1 MNIFRVPILTLFLIC
16 SLFFGSFVFADSGD
30 ELSSSTAQIYTVS
43 YDAAELR
50 QQAELLAAASTTYT
64 VDDIYNILLTIFSS
78 GNGSVIPVLQNMA
91 LNINGTYTSQY
102 AISMRDYLEAI
113 SGASLYGTGQNALYY
128 GATGQT
134 IADFQ
139 FVIASLM
146 GKHFSTD
153 DGLYIDRLLA
163 SAVNYLSSVNSRLV
177 DVSSTISNLEN
188 IDFLN
193 STYRYRQTIDHN
205 FNDFVSYSDY
215 VYKVYYNIPLQTS
228 ESTALNGSICEF
240 TIPLSNISSNFK
252 YSILRLRPNGSTYP
266 MSYKL
271 LYSFLDYT
279 GIKVYFELINYYSPN
294 NGFILEYTIDSG
306 SAYIDNG
313 DLNYVRYVPWGSSDF
328 HVLSNTFS
336 QYNIIDKANFIYA
349 SMQNLENLVPDSAHQ
364 AAKHA
369 SESTTNQALQ
379 DFTGSGSGAA
389 KGSDVSSMK
398 NISSSLQ
405 SGLNAGGSV
414 SGATSVFST
423 TSGFW
428 GWFSDDN
435 YLNINYPYPA
445 PVLNNQRSDKK
456 SVSSDYIIDFLS
468 PKNDELKRILGGL
481 EW

>member
-1 MNIFRVPILTLFLIC
+1 MLKKIFLSSLIIAALALPIY
-16 SLFFGSFVFADSGD
+16 ADSGGD
-30 ELSSSTAQIYTVS
+30 LSSPSAEIYSVS
-43 YDAAELR
+43 YDAAQLR

-78 GNGSVIPVLQNMA
+78 GNGSIIPVLQNMA
-91 LNINGTYTSQY
+91 LNINGTYTNQY
-102 AISMRDYLEAI
+102 AMSMRDYLEAI
-113 SGASLYGTGQNALYY
+113 SGASLYSSGQNALYY

-163 SAVNYLSSVNSRLV
+163 SAVNYLSSVNSRLA
-177 DVSSTISNLEN
+177 DVSSTISNLKN
-188 IDFLN
+188 INFHN

-228 ESTALNGSICEF
+228 DSTILNGSICEF
-240 TIPLSNISSNFK
+240 TIPLSNISSNF
-252 YSILRLRPNGSTYP
+252 SFSVLRLRPNGSTFP

-271 LYSFLDYT
+271 LYSFLDNT

-306 SAYIDNG
+306 SAYIGNG

-328 HVLSNTFS
+328 HILSNTFS
-336 QYNIIDKANFIYA
+336 QYNIVEKANFIYA
-349 SMQNLENLVPDSAHQ
+349 SMQNLENLVPDAAHQ
-364 AAKHA
+364 SAKQA

-389 KGSDVSSMK
+389 KGSDVSSMR

-445 PVLNNQRSDKK
+445 PIVSNQRSLLKG
-456 SVSSDYIIDFLS
+456 SSDEKVLDFLT
-468 PKNDELKRILGGL
+468 PNNELVKNMLNQEDR
-481 EW
+481 